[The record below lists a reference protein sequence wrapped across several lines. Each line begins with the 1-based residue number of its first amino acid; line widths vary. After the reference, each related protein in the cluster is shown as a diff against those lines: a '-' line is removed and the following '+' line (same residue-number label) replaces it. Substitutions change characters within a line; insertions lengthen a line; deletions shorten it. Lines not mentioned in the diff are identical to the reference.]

1 MMGNLCGLP
10 KSRVPSKES
19 VVTSFRV
26 RWMGALTSR
35 LAWCCWVVPES

>member
-26 RWMGALTSR
+26 RWMGGLDVQARMVL
-35 LAWCCWVVPES
+35 LGGP